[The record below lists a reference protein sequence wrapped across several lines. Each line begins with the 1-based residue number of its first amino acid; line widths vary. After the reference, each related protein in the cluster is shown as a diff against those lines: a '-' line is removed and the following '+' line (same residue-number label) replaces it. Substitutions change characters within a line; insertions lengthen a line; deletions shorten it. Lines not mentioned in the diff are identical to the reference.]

1 MIIINNTIAIF
12 HFHLYDR
19 VSSATGVKHLQI
31 GMTVLTETK
40 RRVILALTDVW
51 KAIWKQKKMAQ
62 PPNLT

>member
-40 RRVILALTDVW
+40 RRVILALTDV
-51 KAIWKQKKMAQ
+51 
-62 PPNLT
+62 